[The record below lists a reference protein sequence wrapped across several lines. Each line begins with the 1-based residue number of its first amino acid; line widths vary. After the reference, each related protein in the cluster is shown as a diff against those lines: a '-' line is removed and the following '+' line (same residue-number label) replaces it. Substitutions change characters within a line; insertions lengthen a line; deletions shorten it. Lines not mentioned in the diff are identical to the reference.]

1 MSTFSKSLSKKIQ
14 VFEESKEDLMREVND
29 LENIRK
35 DKKTWVAE
43 IEGREKSLL
52 ERQRELDVQID
63 QFEKEKSHFR

>member
-63 QFEKEKSHFR
+63 

>member
-1 MSTFSKSLSKKIQ
+1 LSKKIQ

>member
-1 MSTFSKSLSKKIQ
+1 
-14 VFEESKEDLMREVND
+14 MREVND

-52 ERQRELDVQID
+52 ER
-63 QFEKEKSHFR
+63 

>member
-1 MSTFSKSLSKKIQ
+1 MSSFQKSLSKKIQ

-35 DKKTWVAE
+35 DKKTWVTE

-52 ERQRELDVQID
+52 ER
-63 QFEKEKSHFR
+63 